1 MAFQLPNRSILVAI
15 VYKMQVTE
23 ASSLFLYKCVNY
35 DHYIGTHEV
44 KREKDQ
50 DVWTISEHD
59 PARRRVLLW
68 AGREWGHRTKR
79 WSLPKTFLNKNRRQR
94 YGWPPGQVGPCGRWF
109 TGARGWRG
117 GGMDGGV
124 GWGERGQEYFNRSQT
139 KSKKVKIRAVVVAQ
153 LVERSLLT
161 PEMRSSNPVI
171 GKFYLQS
178 SYALRLFWKAHFL
191 KKVEVLLKVFFCC

>member
-68 AGREWGHRTKR
+68 AGREWVHRTKR
-79 WSLPKTFLNKNRRQR
+79 CSLPKTFLNKNRRQR

-117 GGMDGGV
+117 GGMDGGAGGWMA
-124 GWGERGQEYFNRSQT
+124 GWGGGKEDKNISIVPRRKVK
-139 KSKKVKIRAVVVAQ
+139 KSKYGQ
-153 LVERSLLT
+153 WLWLS
-161 PEMRSSNPVI
+161 
-171 GKFYLQS
+171 
-178 SYALRLFWKAHFL
+178 W
-191 KKVEVLLKVFFCC
+191 